1 MMNKKALS
9 PAWISS
15 KELEVPLAQMVSI
28 NFSSKEDFFEHF
40 LDISTKTRD
49 LKKDF
54 KIRNEIEK
62 RFHKI
67 DGKANPYTISKLK
80 SRIQQFP
87 YWKNRFEEF
96 NLNIED
102 VSLDNIK
109 PDLIEKYIYQ
119 IPLA

>member
-1 MMNKKALS
+1 MKHSTEKIIQKKQYVANITDLISPENCLALYFQGY
-9 PAWISS
+9 
-15 KELEVPLAQMVSI
+15 LE
-28 NFSSKEDFFEHF
+28 K
-40 LDISTKTRD
+40 
-49 LKKDF
+49 
-54 KIRNEIEK
+54 
-62 RFHKI
+62 KI

-109 PDLIEKYIYQ
+109 PDLIEKK
-119 IPLA
+119 LAANQ